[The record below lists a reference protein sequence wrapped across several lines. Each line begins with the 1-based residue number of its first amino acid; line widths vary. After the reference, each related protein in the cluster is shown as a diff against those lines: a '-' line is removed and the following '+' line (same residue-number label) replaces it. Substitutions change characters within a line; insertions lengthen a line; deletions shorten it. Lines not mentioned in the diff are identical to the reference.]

1 MDTKNPERMTE
12 SIRNTIHEGVDRV
25 RDATESPRERLTE
38 DYAALRSHFFKLRED
53 LSRLIS
59 TSFAAGKDGAG
70 AVGEVAGEKASHAYD
85 NAKNYAQD
93 VRDSGQSAVDQVTDK
108 IRANPATSALVA
120 FGLGYVVSRLLR
132 NR

>member
-1 MDTKNPERMTE
+1 MDTKTPERITDT
-12 SIRNTIHEGVDRV
+12 IRNTIHEGVDRA

-38 DYAALRSHFFKLRED
+38 DYAALRSHFFKLRDD
-53 LSRLIS
+53 LTRLIS
-59 TSFAAGKDGAG
+59 TSFTAGKDGAE
-70 AVGEVAGEKASHAYD
+70 AVGEVAGEKASYAYD

-93 VRDSGQSAVDQVTDK
+93 VRDSGQNAVDQVTDK

-120 FGLGYVVSRLLR
+120 FGLGYIASRLFR